1 MPTRKSNIF
10 TNKFTVTLG
19 ANKEKG
25 IRIVS
30 FINPYTNKKTSRS
43 IGKIEEISD
52 SNALVIKND
61 LEEILNNMDYYID
74 YGNFKREIV
83 NKRKAFSILFYG
95 TKNWIKLMYDNAE
108 KADNTFIEIFNKNKI
123 CYDNSIALIG
133 LEDSGKTALLMQ
145 VIGNNTYKR
154 LVPIINSY
162 VKFNKQNLL
171 KASIIFTKPI
181 NYELFDK
188 VYKYLYKFS
197 NKEKFKLHFS
207 YVGDKNVGVVSIQF
221 QLDNNGKPL
230 DEEIRVVFNQALNI
244 IICKNDFD
252 YCIESLKVEG
262 YFESKL
268 KVLKEILADTESLL
282 LMDFESIKFNMKY
295 SSNNFENIKLLKPFK
310 KIVWMIDI
318 NHFINQDYIN
328 IFKLLK
334 NSNNIDKTELLFS
347 KCDLYL
353 DNVNNNLPERG
364 SSFLYR
370 ISPELLDK
378 TMNFLGDMNKPINDD
393 IIKINYRNKLIKDT
407 FSQTFKESLTN
418 VFNN

>member
-19 ANKEKG
+19 VNKEKG

-61 LEEILNNMDYYID
+61 LEEILNNMNYYID

-282 LMDFESIKFNMKY
+282 LMDFDSIKFNMKY
-295 SSNNFENIKLLKPFK
+295 SSNNFENIKLLKSFK
-310 KIVWMIDI
+310 KIVWLIDI

-353 DNVNNNLPERG
+353 DNVNNNLSDRG

>member
-10 TNKFTVTLG
+10 NNKFTVTLG
-19 ANKEKG
+19 VNKEKG

-154 LVPIINSY
+154 LVSIINSY

-188 VYKYLYKFS
+188 IYKYLYKFS

-295 SSNNFENIKLLKPFK
+295 SSNNFENIRLLKSFK

-353 DNVNNNLPERG
+353 DNVNNNLSDRG

>member
-19 ANKEKG
+19 VNKEKG

-108 KADNTFIEIFNKNKI
+108 KADNNFIEMFNKNKI

-295 SSNNFENIKLLKPFK
+295 SSNNFENIKLLKSFK

>member
-1 MPTRKSNIF
+1 MPIRESTRF
-10 TNKFTVTLG
+10 TNKVTVTLG

-52 SNALVIKND
+52 SDALLIKND
-61 LEEILNNMDYYID
+61 LEEILNNLDYYID

-95 TKNWIKLMYDNAE
+95 NENWIKLMHDNAKKE
-108 KADNTFIEIFNKNKI
+108 DNTFIEIFSENKI
-123 CYDNSIALIG
+123 CCDNSIALIG
-133 LEDSGKTALLMQ
+133 LEDSGKTTLLIQ
-145 VIGNNTYKR
+145 VIGNNINTR
-154 LVPIINSY
+154 LVPIKNSY

-171 KASIIFTKPI
+171 KASIIFTEPI
-181 NYELFDK
+181 NYELIDR

-197 NKEKFKLHFS
+197 NKTNFKLHFS
-207 YVGDKNVGVVSIQF
+207 YVGDKNIGIVSVQF
-221 QLDNNGKPL
+221 QLDNEGKIL
-230 DEEIRVVFNQALNI
+230 DEEIRVAFNQALNI

-262 YFESKL
+262 YFEPKL
-268 KVLKEILADTESLL
+268 KVLKEVLANTENLL
-282 LMDFESIKFNMKY
+282 LMDSESMRFGMKY
-295 SSNNFENIKLLKPFK
+295 SSNNFENIKILKSFK

-334 NSNNIDKTELLFS
+334 NSNNLDKTELLFS

-353 DNVNNNLPERG
+353 DNVNNNLTERG

-370 ISPELLDK
+370 INLELSDK
-378 TMNFLGDMNKPINDD
+378 PMNFLGDMNKPINDD
-393 IIKINYRNKLIKDT
+393 IVKINYRNKLIKDT
-407 FSQTFKESLTN
+407 FNKIFKESLTN
-418 VFNN
+418 LFNN

>member
-19 ANKEKG
+19 VNKEKG

-123 CYDNSIALIG
+123 FYDNSIALIG

-282 LMDFESIKFNMKY
+282 LTDFESIKFNMKY
-295 SSNNFENIKLLKPFK
+295 SSNNFENIKLLKSFK
-310 KIVWMIDI
+310 KIVWLIDI

>member
-1 MPTRKSNIF
+1 
-10 TNKFTVTLG
+10 
-19 ANKEKG
+19 
-25 IRIVS
+25 
-30 FINPYTNKKTSRS
+30 
-43 IGKIEEISD
+43 
-52 SNALVIKND
+52 
-61 LEEILNNMDYYID
+61 
-74 YGNFKREIV
+74 
-83 NKRKAFSILFYG
+83 
-95 TKNWIKLMYDNAE
+95 MYDNAE

-123 CYDNSIALIG
+123 FYDNSIALIG

-282 LMDFESIKFNMKY
+282 LTDFESIKFNMKY
-295 SSNNFENIKLLKPFK
+295 SSNNFENIKLLKSFK
-310 KIVWMIDI
+310 KIVWLIDI

>member
-10 TNKFTVTLG
+10 NNKFTVTLG
-19 ANKEKG
+19 VNKEKG

-295 SSNNFENIKLLKPFK
+295 SSNNFENIKLLKSFK

>member
-1 MPTRKSNIF
+1 MSLNKSNRF
-10 TNKFTVTLG
+10 TNKATVTLG
-19 ANKEKG
+19 ENKEKG

-43 IGKIEEISD
+43 IGKIEKLSD
-52 SNALVIKND
+52 SDAIVIKND

-74 YGNFKREIV
+74 YDNFKREIV
-83 NKRKAFSILFYG
+83 SKRKAFSILFYG
-95 TKNWIKLMYDNAE
+95 TENWIKLMHDNAE
-108 KADNTFIEIFNKNKI
+108 KANNTFIEIFNKNKI

-133 LEDSGKTALLMQ
+133 LEDSGKTTLLMQ
-145 VIGNNTYKR
+145 VIGNNTYTR
-154 LVPIINSY
+154 LVPIINSC
-162 VKFNKQNLL
+162 VKFSKQNLL
-171 KASIIFTKPI
+171 KVSIVFTKPV
-181 NYELFDK
+181 NYELIER

-197 NKEKFKLHFS
+197 NKTKFKLHFS
-207 YVGDKNVGVVSIQF
+207 CVGDKNVGIVSIQF
-221 QLDNNGKPL
+221 QLDNGGKNL
-230 DEEIRVVFNQALNI
+230 DEEIRTVFNQALNI

-262 YFESKL
+262 YFEPKL

-282 LMDFESIKFNMKY
+282 LMDFESIRFDMKC
-295 SSNNFENIKLLKPFK
+295 SSNNFENIKLLKSFR

-353 DNVNNNLPERG
+353 DNVNNNLSERC
-364 SSFLYR
+364 SSFLYG
-370 ISPELLDK
+370 ISPELSDK
-378 TMNFLGDMNKPINDD
+378 PMNFLGDMNKPINGD
-393 IIKINYRNKLIKDT
+393 IIKINYRNKSIKDI
-407 FSQTFKESLTN
+407 FSQIFKDSLTN
-418 VFNN
+418 LFNN

>member
-10 TNKFTVTLG
+10 TNKVTVTLG

-52 SNALVIKND
+52 NNALVIKND

-108 KADNTFIEIFNKNKI
+108 KADNNFIEIFNKNKI

-295 SSNNFENIKLLKPFK
+295 SSNNFENIKLLKYFK
-310 KIVWMIDI
+310 KIVWLIDI

>member
-19 ANKEKG
+19 VNKEKG

-295 SSNNFENIKLLKPFK
+295 SSNNFENIKLLKSFK
-310 KIVWMIDI
+310 KIVWLIDI